1 MNPHPS
7 IEAQDRPARLT
18 VGVVGAGR
26 VGPALAASLQLAGHR
41 PVAVS
46 GVSDASVRRAAE
58 LLPGVPLVSPAEVLA
73 RADLVLLTVPD
84 DALADLVSGLAETG
98 AVRPGQL
105 LVHTSGRFGTAV
117 LDPATRAGALPL
129 ALHPAMTFTGTSV
142 DVQRLAGCPFGVT
155 APEELRMAAEAL
167 VIEMGGEPEWILE
180 SARPLYHAALA
191 IGANYLV
198 TLVAQ
203 AMELLEK
210 AGVQAPDRMLGPLL
224 GAALDNALRS
234 GDAVL
239 TGPVARGDA
248 GTVVA
253 HVAELR
259 QHAPQAVAGY
269 LAMARM
275 TADRALSH
283 GLLKPELA
291 AELLDA
297 LAGPAPDGAA
307 DPAASSGE
315 PAPRNGE
322 RAPSTG
328 PGDADRDHDQPA
340 HEAGTAASDR
350 PARPAGPAQPEDTAP
365 GTAGTGAPDD
375 HRGNGPA
382 GPGSAGPAAP
392 DSEAPDPGSHGG
404 DS

>member
-1 MNPHPS
+1 MPPT
-7 IEAQDRPARLT
+7 EAQDRPARLT

-26 VGPALAASLQLAGHR
+26 VGPALAASLRLAGHR

-46 GVSDASVRRAAE
+46 GVSDASVRRAAA
-58 LLPGVPLVSPAEVLA
+58 LLPDVPLVTPAEVLA

-142 DVQRLAGCPFGVT
+142 DVQRLAGCSFGVT
-155 APEELRMAAEAL
+155 SPDELRMAAEAL
-167 VIEMGGEPEWILE
+167 VIEMGGEPEWIAE

-191 IGANYLV
+191 IGANHLV

-203 AMELLEK
+203 SMDLLRD

-234 GDAVL
+234 GDAAL

-248 GTVVA
+248 GTVAA
-253 HVAELR
+253 HIAELR
-259 QHAPQAVAGY
+259 RHAPQSVAGY
-269 LAMARM
+269 VAMART
-275 TADRALSH
+275 TADRALDH

-291 AELLDA
+291 EDLLDV
-297 LAGPAPDGAA
+297 LADSGDAPRPGSAPGASAPDASGA
-307 DPAASSGE
+307 
-315 PAPRNGE
+315 
-322 RAPSTG
+322 
-328 PGDADRDHDQPA
+328 PGADRDAP
-340 HEAGTAASDR
+340 G
-350 PARPAGPAQPEDTAP
+350 PAGEADA
-365 GTAGTGAPDD
+365 GAPDD
-375 HRGNGPA
+375 GPDA
-382 GPGSAGPAAP
+382 SGPGPDDHGPDAP
-392 DSEAPDPGSHGG
+392 DHGPEGG
-404 DS
+404 DR